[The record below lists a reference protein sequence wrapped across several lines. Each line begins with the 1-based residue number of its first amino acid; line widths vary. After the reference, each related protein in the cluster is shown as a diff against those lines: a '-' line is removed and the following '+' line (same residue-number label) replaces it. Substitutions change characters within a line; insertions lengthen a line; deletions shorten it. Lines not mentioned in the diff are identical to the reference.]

1 MSTHTPATWG
11 TRLGFI
17 LASAGSAVGLGAI
30 WKFPYMAGTN
40 GGSVFMLPYIF
51 FTLTV
56 GVALLLA
63 EFAMGRAGRRGAVGS
78 LNRAAGKPWGIFG
91 GIGVF
96 TVFLILS
103 FYSVV
108 GGWCIKYLWDA
119 MLGIGL
125 TTDAKVLNANFGS
138 FVSDMVSSYG
148 YLLLFLCLTAYVVMN
163 GVQQG
168 IEKIA
173 KILMPL
179 LFTLMV
185 ILIIRGVTLPGG
197 WAGVEFLF
205 TPRWEDFNGTAL
217 FNAMGFC
224 FFSLS
229 LGALRQVIQPVQQ
242 VHQSALAG
250 AGAPQNGK
258 GLPLVNG
265 KGHVLQHR
273 LAVVGKADVVKDDV
287 AVYGVHGVGQVP
299 LLPGVEDIAHAVHG
313 HPGLAHIGQH
323 PAQGTDGPGQSLVI
337 GDEGHK
343 GAQGHPP
350 GHAFAGAG
358 HHDDHHLQAG
368 QQGAGGPV
376 YGQELSQPDPQL
388 GEALV
393 FPVELLLLIPL
404 PAEGPDHPD
413 GGEVLLGAGGQ
424 VALRLVG
431 GLEAAGDFLV
441 EHTGGQAHN
450 GDEQRR
456 DQGQAQVHGEHDA

>member
-1 MSTHTPATWG
+1 MGDQQHGGAVQGVPQGGADPGVGFGVHGGQGVVKHHNGGLLHQHPGDGHPLLLSAGQGDAPLAHHGVVPLGEGGDGLVHAGHGGGPAHG
-11 TRLGFI
+11 LVPGVRPHGADI
-17 LASAGSAVGLGAI
+17 LAHGLGEQERLLEHQADL
-30 WKFPYMAGTN
+30 AAQG
-40 GGSVFMLPYIF
+40 LP
-51 FTLTV
+51 LHAADV
-56 GVALLLA
+56 HPADGD
-63 EFAMGRAGRRGAVGS
+63 GA
-78 LNRAAGKPWGIFG
+78 A
-91 GIGVF
+91 
-96 TVFLILS
+96 
-103 FYSVV
+103 
-108 GGWCIKYLWDA
+108 
-119 MLGIGL
+119 
-125 TTDAKVLNANFGS
+125 
-138 FVSDMVSSYG
+138 
-148 YLLLFLCLTAYVVMN
+148 
-163 GVQQG
+163 
-168 IEKIA
+168 
-173 KILMPL
+173 
-179 LFTLMV
+179 
-185 ILIIRGVTLPGG
+185 
-197 WAGVEFLF
+197 
-205 TPRWEDFNGTAL
+205 
-217 FNAMGFC
+217 
-224 FFSLS
+224 
-229 LGALRQVIQPVQQ
+229 ALRQVIQPVQQ